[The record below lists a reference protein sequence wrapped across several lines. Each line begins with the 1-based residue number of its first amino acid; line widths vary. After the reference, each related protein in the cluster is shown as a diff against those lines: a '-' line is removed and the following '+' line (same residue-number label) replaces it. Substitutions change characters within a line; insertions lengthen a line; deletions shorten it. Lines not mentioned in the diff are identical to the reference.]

1 MSSIDSTAGCVLQV
15 SFELID
21 ANDNAPR
28 FDTDQTR
35 IHVSEGS
42 LPGASISLQPAEDI
56 DSPVNGVDSYQL
68 VDDTSCAGGAPFDL
82 LVERNADASHDL
94 RLVLQS
100 PGLDRELCD
109 QYRLTVIA
117 RDAGTPARSASFVVD
132 LVVTDVNDH
141 RPVFERLVYETE
153 VRENADPATYGPAL
167 ITVRATDADDGANGL
182 VRYRLST
189 RSSAEFGQFFGVDA
203 ATGAVRLL
211 RAVDHEAVGSV
222 VVLDVLAQDE
232 TSDSATSAAL
242 ASVRV
247 RVRDANDNA
256 PAVKVESVRRGDD
269 EGALRVAENCANGTQ
284 IARVTVSDAD
294 TGDAGRVDC
303 HLQHHNGVR
312 THVACC

>member
-1 MSSIDSTAGCVLQV
+1 MTS
-15 SFELID
+15 
-21 ANDNAPR
+21 APLDR
-28 FDTDQTR
+28 EQTPTLR
-35 IHVSEGS
+35 
-42 LPGASISLQPAEDI
+42 L
-56 DSPVNGVDSYQL
+56 
-68 VDDTSCAGGAPFDL
+68 L
-82 LVERNADASHDL
+82 LVCRDAGQP
-94 RLVLQS
+94 VLQS
-100 PGLDRELCD
+100 VQPL
-109 QYRLTVIA
+109 VIVV
-117 RDAGTPARSASFVVD
+117 DDGTPARSASFVVD

-312 THVACC
+312 THVACCKSTQLGPGVL